1 MWASDVNDAPEAA
14 PEILVSSRDGA
25 PVPRIAGAV
34 KLAAVAQAH
43 GWTVR
48 QTYAL
53 AAVPERPR
61 KAAHRLASVAAHR
74 LASVA
79 VRLARGAARGW
90 AVWHRINEGS
100 WLFVC
105 AFIGIERCGWRA
117 GAGRGSILEAVSAP

>member
-1 MWASDVNDAPEAA
+1 MWASDVDDAPEAA

-43 GWTVR
+43 GWSAR

-53 AAVPERPR
+53 AAVPERSR
-61 KAAHRLASVAAHR
+61 KAAHR

-90 AVWHRINEGS
+90 AVWHKIDEGS